1 MPLTKTK
8 TYARIL
14 ETQGFKQEALEIYEE
29 LLKENEDSEILE
41 AIQRLKKRKFFVLK
55 EREGTVPKLLY
66 LFPENDAHFAE
77 NSIAHNTTIHTW
89 ESFKPIIEKA
99 KTKRKSQWKS
109 I

>member
-8 TYARIL
+8 TYAAIL

-41 AIQRLKKRKFFVLK
+41 AIQRLKKRKFFEGVNVLK
-55 EREGTVPKLLY
+55 LKEFNELNQLNRFE
-66 LFPENDAHFAE
+66 F
-77 NSIAHNTTIHTW
+77 
-89 ESFKPIIEKA
+89 EKWL
-99 KTKRKSQWKS
+99 SE

>member
-8 TYARIL
+8 TYAAIL

-41 AIQRLKKRKFFVLK
+41 AIQRLKKRKFFEGVNVLK
-55 EREGTVPKLLY
+55 LKEFNELNQLNRLE
-66 LFPENDAHFAE
+66 F
-77 NSIAHNTTIHTW
+77 
-89 ESFKPIIEKA
+89 EKWL
-99 KTKRKSQWKS
+99 SE